1 VDLSSIASI
10 PLHRRTTIRSLAKE
24 LGVKRTTLHRLFKN
38 EEIRRHSS
46 SLKLY
51 LKEENKIARLKWCL
65 RMLDPDT
72 LNTDEPKFVDMRCI
86 IHSDEKWFNASKKNM
101 TFYML
106 PDEEDPHRTV
116 QNKNSIDKVMLY
128 SAVSMP
134 WFDDD
139 GNCLFDGKIG
149 VWPFVKKVKHTF

>member
-1 VDLSSIASI
+1 
-10 PLHRRTTIRSLAKE
+10 
-24 LGVKRTTLHRLFKN
+24 
-38 EEIRRHSS
+38 
-46 SLKLY
+46 
-51 LKEENKIARLKWCL
+51 
-65 RMLDPDT
+65 
-72 LNTDEPKFVDMRCI
+72 
-86 IHSDEKWFNASKKNM
+86 
-101 TFYML
+101 ML